1 MDGLG
6 HGPRSLPVTGAG
18 GGGGLVGGCRRA
30 RHTHTAHWRHRW
42 WEVAETAA
50 EARPPDGETDAC
62 VAWQLALAMP
72 WHGMAWRGARHVTY
86 AALDRSVV
94 LSIYIIIDD
103 APCRVVLGGLPRTQK
118 KEKKFQAGCNKF
130 FSKKNGCKGGGS
142 DSSRRRVIRM
152 SRPSTPSTPCIRP
165 SSSAWINSTYGAV
178 TSTG

>member
-1 MDGLG
+1 VSPGGRRGGTGADGRSGCVGLAVGEAEGKGERSGNWEAGGRVFMDGLG

-72 WHGMAWRGARHVTY
+72 WHGMAWHGVARGT
-86 AALDRSVV
+86 
-94 LSIYIIIDD
+94 
-103 APCRVVLGGLPRTQK
+103 
-118 KEKKFQAGCNKF
+118 
-130 FSKKNGCKGGGS
+130 
-142 DSSRRRVIRM
+142 
-152 SRPSTPSTPCIRP
+152 
-165 SSSAWINSTYGAV
+165 
-178 TSTG
+178 